1 MKSNEAQKLAEKLR
15 KVCISSWT
23 SKEYQLPPLS
33 KEEATIRSMEI
44 MLFFW
49 EAVSDLVEE
58 EE

>member
-1 MKSNEAQKLAEKLR
+1 MKSNEAQKLAEKLK
-15 KVCISSWT
+15 KVCMRCWT

-33 KEEATIRSMEI
+33 KEEATISSMEI

-49 EAVSDLVEE
+49 DAVSDLVEE